1 MDTETTTARY
11 HAKVRAH
18 GRARRDEQRA
28 IETGTARRDARA
40 MRARARSANRWA
52 DAEAKADQQRR
63 AGKLQ
68 LIVGGFVDEPVLDH
82 AS

>member
-1 MDTETTTARY
+1 MDTETTTASY

-18 GRARRDEQRA
+18 ARARRQQQRA
-28 IETGTARRDARA
+28 IETGAAKRDARA
-40 MRARARSANRWA
+40 MRARERSARRWA
-52 DAEAKADQQRR
+52 DTEAKADQQRR

-68 LIVGGFVDEPVLDH
+68 LIVGGSLEEPMLDH